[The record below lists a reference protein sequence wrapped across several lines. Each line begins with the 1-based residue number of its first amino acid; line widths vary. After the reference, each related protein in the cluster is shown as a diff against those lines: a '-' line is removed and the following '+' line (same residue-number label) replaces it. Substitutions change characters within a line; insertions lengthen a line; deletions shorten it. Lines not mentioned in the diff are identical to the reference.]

1 MKEKLRQLENIDWEF
16 SDYRGSSSFPA
27 DINSLHWY
35 PAVFV
40 PQIPAILIQALTEKD
55 DIILDTFA
63 GAGVTLIEAARLKRR
78 FIGLD
83 INPFAVNIV
92 KGKFLALSVANSQW
106 SATINEDL
114 KAIPIIDSV
123 EDYCVE
129 SGIDKQ
135 AFKWFD
141 IKTLKELCTLHQ
153 YVMSESNSRNK
164 LVKKVLLSSILQ
176 RCCSQRDHYTYVTD
190 SCYPKELQY
199 IDAMELY
206 RSQAELVALAA
217 ETFRKQF
224 EINHNEKWHSFDGII
239 TLGDARNQKFIKDE
253 SIDMVVTSPPYLGVN
268 DYVRSMRLSWLFFPE
283 NRMKEAMNDEIG
295 ARRKR
300 NRKYAYEEY
309 INDMDKSFSEISRLL
324 KPSGFL
330 SLIIG
335 QGRNRACKEN
345 VDVVG
350 ELLRILTNKY
360 KFKVEMRVKRT
371 IKFRRI
377 QVAGIGNEEIIILN
391 RNLE

>member
-1 MKEKLRQLENIDWEF
+1 MMEKLHRLKNIDWEF

-35 PAVFV
+35 PGVFV

-63 GAGVTLIEAARLKRR
+63 GSGITLIEAERLKRK

-92 KGKFLALSVANSQW
+92 KGKLFALSVADSQW
-106 SATINEDL
+106 SEKINKDI

-123 EDYCVE
+123 EEYCVK
-129 SGIDKQ
+129 SDIDKEV
-135 AFKWFD
+135 FKWFD

-153 YVMSESNSRNK
+153 YVMSEQNSRNK

-199 IDAMELY
+199 INAIVLY
-206 RSQAELVALAA
+206 LSQAELTAIAA
-217 ETFRKQF
+217 ETFKKQF
-224 EINHNEKWHSFDGII
+224 EISHNEKWNSFDGII
-239 TLGDARNQKFIKDE
+239 TVSDARNQMFLKDE

-283 NRMKEAMNDEIG
+283 NRTKEAMNDEIG

-300 NRKYAYEEY
+300 NRKDAYEEY
-309 INDMDKSFSEISRLL
+309 INDMDKSFSEISRVL

-335 QGRNRACKEN
+335 QGRNKACKD
-345 VDVVG
+345 DVVD
-350 ELLRILTNKY
+350 ELLKKLNDKY
-360 KFKVEMRVKRT
+360 KFKVEMRIKRT

-377 QVAGIGNEEIIILN
+377 QVAGIGKEEIIILN
-391 RNLE
+391 RKLE

>member
-63 GAGVTLIEAARLKRR
+63 GAGITLIEAARLKRK

-92 KGKFLALSVANSQW
+92 KGKFLALSVADSQW

-114 KAIPIIDSV
+114 KALPIIDSV
-123 EDYCVE
+123 EDYCVK

-135 AFKWFD
+135 VFKWFD
-141 IKTLKELCTLHQ
+141 INTLRELCTLHQ

-190 SCYPKELQY
+190 SCYPKKFLY
-199 IDAMELY
+199 IKAMELY
-206 RSQAELVALAA
+206 GSQAELIALAA

-224 EINHNEKWHSFDGII
+224 EINHNEKWSSFDGII
-239 TLGDARNQKFIKDE
+239 TVSDARNQKFLKDE
-253 SIDMVVTSPPYLGVN
+253 SVDMVVTSPPYLGVT

-300 NRKYAYEEY
+300 NRKNAYEDY
-309 INDMDKSFSEISRLL
+309 INDMDKSFYEISRVL

-335 QGRNRACKEN
+335 KGRNRACKN
-345 VDVVG
+345 DVID
-350 ELLRILTNKY
+350 ELLKMLNIKY
-360 KFKVEMRVKRT
+360 KFKVEMRIQRT

-377 QVAGIGNEEIIILN
+377 QVAGIGTEEIIILN
-391 RNLE
+391 RKLE